1 MVKVH
6 LPILRLIYAGQ
17 IAHLSQLRWHV
28 DPVGRVRKIHISQ
41 PLDGIIEATVT
52 VRYGERLRV
61 VAIRFE
67 GLDHRWLCT
76 ALEII

>member
-1 MVKVH
+1 MSLLMDLTRNGLKGK
-6 LPILRLIYAGQ
+6 RGKF
-17 IAHLSQLRWHV
+17 
-28 DPVGRVRKIHISQ
+28 DTVGRVRKIHISQ

-52 VRYGERLRV
+52 VRYGKRLRV